1 MRRGGFTMI
10 ELLLA
15 VALTAT
21 IVAASIFAFTT
32 ASRIWRSG
40 VETAD
45 SIHHGDYVMEQLAS
59 ALRSAYYPDAARPS
73 TAHGFILEDDG
84 EDDNA
89 HDSISWVK
97 MGPALVGGRSGIA
110 GTPHRIVV
118 TTLAEGESS
127 DERLAGGGLAVKAW
141 RLSSQVE
148 DFDPEDEEYVKTR
161 LIEPDV
167 LAMDFKVLDPEGNLA
182 EGKDPIPDEDEED
195 GGLNW
200 FDSEEDW
207 KDDYTNRLPYAVMAT
222 LYLKPTEKGA
232 DPIALRRLIVL
243 PTAPLS
249 WRDKGA
255 AGGSKGSSDG
265 GNKSRDR
272 GKNNGRSPQGGGQQG
287 GNGSGGGGGATRP
300 GGSERGAGQRSQ

>member
-15 VALTAT
+15 VLLTAT
-21 IVAASIFAFTT
+21 IVSASVFAFMT

-207 KDDYTNRLPYAVMAT
+207 KDDYTNRLPYAVIAT

-265 GNKSRDR
+265 GNNDKGSNGN
-272 GKNNGRSPQGGGQQG
+272 GKGNRPQGGGNTPAPN
-287 GNGSGGGGGATRP
+287 GNDNKAR
-300 GGSERGAGQRSQ
+300 QRRE